1 MKIAA
6 WVLFIIALSAF
17 GVTWL
22 IGEQKKATALNNERY
37 ATATV
42 ENNLKA
48 LQESKR
54 LDDSRL
60 NGSLTTLNTQIA
72 DYEADISKSK
82 DRIAEART
90 QTEAAAIPSQDLQ
103 ARADMIAEIKTRKRE
118 IEQLKRELNEVRGN

>member
-6 WVLFIIALSAF
+6 WALFIIALSAF

-37 ATATV
+37 ATTTM
-42 ENNLKA
+42 ENNIKA

-60 NGSLTTLNTQIA
+60 NGSLSSLNKQIA
-72 DYEADISKSK
+72 EYEADISKAK
-82 DRIAEART
+82 DRIAEARA
-90 QTEAAAIPSQDLQ
+90 QGEASAIPSQDLQ

-118 IEQLKRELNEVRGN
+118 IDQLKRELNEVRGN